1 MFPKLASSALLLA
14 AFNSAT
20 AAPDVKAEL
29 ERAESGGKAAELAF
43 NQDIRFH
50 WSAGEE
56 KFLIYRLG
64 TAQDEHRFFLIDT
77 ATGAKSEAFDRGL
90 LAKSLSE
97 ASGNEVKPEQLP
109 ISGLEPLA
117 PGSIR
122 FRAFGKFWLYSAAD
136 HSVVPDVG
144 APRNVD
150 PVDAETALRGLGE
163 RGEETFLTIENAS
176 EGSIKVMWAN
186 GRKERKSFGEL
197 APGQSAALQTFAGH
211 VWIFVDAEGKELCG
225 VKAPQAPS
233 LVRVSGLIEPHIKPG
248 SEVSP
253 DGKWR
258 ARIVNHNLVIEPAAG
273 GDAIG
278 FTQDGTGDHSYSPP
292 FHWSPDSAKLVAFRT
307 KSVATRQ
314 ITIVQSSP
322 PDQLQPKTKT
332 IPYAKPGDPI
342 EQPQPHLFTI
352 EGAREIPID
361 RALFPNPWE
370 ISEGAWNADSSE
382 FSFVYNQRGHQVL
395 RLVGVRG
402 DTGAARTV
410 FEDLSETFID
420 YSQKFFLHRLP
431 ASRELLW
438 ASERDGFNR
447 IYLID
452 EVSGKIK
459 NAITEGSIIVKEVVD
474 VDEEKRELLLKI
486 VGVPDQD
493 PYHEHFVR
501 VNFDGTGL
509 RRLTTGDG
517 THRIEFSP
525 GGKWIIA
532 RWSRVDQPP
541 VFELRHAENGGLVK
555 EIERANDSMLV
566 TLGWNRPERFVAK
579 GRDGKTEIH
588 GVIFRPTN
596 FDPAKKYPVIEN
608 IYAGPHGQHVVKDF
622 SAWSGKNTMAELG
635 FIVVSIDGMGTNW
648 RGKAFHDV
656 CWKNLADGGFPDRIA
671 WIKAAAATRPWMD
684 LSRVGIFG
692 GSAGGQ
698 NAAAALLHHGDFYKV
713 AVADCG
719 CHDNRMDKIW
729 WNEAWMGWP
738 VDESY
743 ERSSNATHAAKLT
756 GKLLLIVGEMDTN
769 VDPASTTQLVAALQK
784 ANKDFEF
791 QPIINAGHGA
801 AETPYGK
808 FRRAEFLM
816 RNLGG
821 PR

>member
-1 MFPKLASSALLLA
+1 MFPKLASSVLLLA
-14 AFNSAT
+14 AFTSAT
-20 AAPDVKAEL
+20 AAPDAKAEL
-29 ERAESGGKAAELAF
+29 ERAESGRKAAELAF
-43 NQDIRFH
+43 HHDIRFY

-56 KFLIYRLG
+56 EFLVCRFG
-64 TAQDEHRFFLIDT
+64 TAQDEHRFFLIAT
-77 ATGAKSEAFDRGL
+77 ATGAKSEAFDHGL
-90 LAKSLSE
+90 LAKSLGE
-97 ASGNEVKPEQLP
+97 ASGHEVKPEKLP
-109 ISGLEPLA
+109 IDSLEPLA
-117 PGSIR
+117 PGLIR
-122 FRAFGKFWLYSAAD
+122 FHAFGKFWQYSAAD

-144 APRNVD
+144 APRNVE
-150 PVDAETALRGLGE
+150 PVDVDTALRGPGE
-163 RGEETFLTIENAS
+163 RGVETFLTIENAS
-176 EGSIKVMWAN
+176 EGSIKIMWAS
-186 GRKERKSFGEL
+186 GREERKSFGEL

-211 VWIFVDAEGKELCG
+211 AWIFANAEGKEICG
-225 VKAPQAPS
+225 VKAPQVPS
-233 LVRVSGLIEPHIKPG
+233 LVRVSGPIEPRTRTN
-248 SEVSP
+248 SDLSP

-278 FTQDGTGDHSYSPP
+278 LTNDGTDGHGYSPP

-307 KSVATRQ
+307 KAVATRQ

-322 PDQLQPKTKT
+322 PDQLQPKTIA

-342 EQPQPHLFTI
+342 EQPQPHLFII
-352 EGAREIPID
+352 EGARGIPID
-361 RALFPNPWE
+361 PALFPNPWE
-370 ISEGAWNADSSE
+370 ISEGAWTADSSE
-382 FSFVYNQRGHQVL
+382 FSFVYNQRGHQVM
-395 RLVGVRG
+395 RLVGVSADSG
-402 DTGAARTV
+402 STRTII
-410 FEDLSETFID
+410 EDVSKTFID

-431 ASRELLW
+431 ATRELLW

-452 EVSGKIK
+452 ELSGKIK
-459 NAITEGSIIVKEVVD
+459 NPITEGSIIVKEVVE
-474 VDEEKRELLLKI
+474 VDETKRELLLKI

-517 THRIEFSP
+517 THLIDISP
-525 GGKWIIA
+525 GGKWMID

-541 VFELRHAENGGLVK
+541 VIELRHAENGGLVK
-555 EIERANDSMLV
+555 EIWRTNDSMLV
-566 TLGWNRPERFVAK
+566 TLGWQRPERFVAK
-579 GRDGKTEIH
+579 GRDGKTDIH
-588 GVIFRPTN
+588 GVIYRPTN
-596 FDPAKKYPVIEN
+596 FDPAKKYPVLED
-608 IYAGPHGQHVVKDF
+608 IYAGPHDQHVHKDF
-622 SAWSGKNTMAELG
+622 SAWSGKKTMAELG

-671 WIKAAAATRPWMD
+671 WIKAAAETRPWMD

-784 ANKDFEF
+784 ADKDFEF

-808 FRRAEFLM
+808 YRRAEFLM

-821 PR
+821 AR